1 MVARPA
7 TVGQNQPLGA
17 SGKLRPPADLR
28 RRVRTGPKTAVET
41 RLNHMKPLIVPPA
54 AQRDEKS
61 IQMLSAWIAENGL
74 HCSLK
79 IGMWQENGRS
89 EAPAWG
95 ILLADTIRHIAN
107 ALQESY
113 GQAAPDTIA
122 SILESLQNELDAPTS
137 ATKGDFSPGHS

>member
-1 MVARPA
+1 M
-7 TVGQNQPLGA
+7 Q
-17 SGKLRPPADLR
+17 
-28 RRVRTGPKTAVET
+28 
-41 RLNHMKPLIVPPA
+41 PLIVPPA
-54 AQRDEKS
+54 AQRDERS
-61 IQMLSAWIAENGL
+61 IQMLSAWVAEKGL

>member
-1 MVARPA
+1 M
-7 TVGQNQPLGA
+7 TPL
-17 SGKLRPPADLR
+17 
-28 RRVRTGPKTAVET
+28 V
-41 RLNHMKPLIVPPA
+41 VPPA

-95 ILLADTIRHIAN
+95 ILLADAIRHIAN

-113 GQAAPDTIA
+113 GQATSDTIA
-122 SILESLQNELDAPTS
+122 SILESLQDELEAPTS
-137 ATKGDFSPGHS
+137 ATKGGFSPGHA